1 MPYKFVKISK
11 SGMPYFYEFDRDILV
26 KLRTQ
31 YLLHSHGIKSS
42 GLLGLFVVWMK
53 ASERHVIGKNFHFG
67 YQFGQ
72 KFLYAFSWFINNWHS
87 QKSLPNGQKRVVNT
101 WCWHWPQL
109 FTLPSLAVTQIKLIL
124 QQSCFKKSKKM
135 KRKKCWKRVK

>member
-42 GLLGLFVVWMK
+42 GFLGLF
-53 ASERHVIGKNFHFG
+53 ASERHVIGKKFHFG

-72 KFLYAFSWFINNWHS
+72 KFLYAFS
-87 QKSLPNGQKRVVNT
+87 
-101 WCWHWPQL
+101 
-109 FTLPSLAVTQIKLIL
+109 
-124 QQSCFKKSKKM
+124 
-135 KRKKCWKRVK
+135 